1 MKMTHAKLATARELA
16 IASALS
22 QSLDTT
28 LERLDTQRSGL
39 TDDEAEQRLLHY
51 GKNRVATEKAQPALI
66 QLLGAFNNPFIW
78 VLMVL
83 AAISFVTDYW
93 LPLRRGEE
101 TDITGVAI
109 MLLMVTL
116 SGLLRFW
123 QEYRT
128 NKSAEMLKTLVRT
141 TAMVI
146 RRASPSAH
154 PEKQEIALED
164 VVPGD
169 IIFLSAGDMVPA
181 DVRLLKSRDLFVS
194 QTALSG
200 EAIPVEEY
208 DLLANVSAK
217 TIAESR
223 EDGDL
228 LSQPGNLPD
237 GH

>member
-1 MKMTHAKLATARELA
+1 MM
-16 IASALS
+16 
-22 QSLDTT
+22 
-28 LERLDTQRSGL
+28 
-39 TDDEAEQRLLHY
+39 
-51 GKNRVATEKAQPALI
+51 
-66 QLLGAFNNPFIW
+66 
-78 VLMVL
+78 L

-128 NKSAEMLKTLVRT
+128 NKAAEMLKTLVRT
-141 TAMVI
+141 TATVI
-146 RRASPSAH
+146 RRASPSAR

-164 VVPGD
+164 VVPED

-200 EAIPVEEY
+200 EAIPVEKY

-223 EDGDL
+223 EDDDL
-228 LSQPGNLPD
+228 LSQPEICLMGTNVAS
-237 GH
+237 GSASAVVV